1 MTDQETKYAKI
12 QSIFNPT
19 GEKFEDDPEPD
30 YPEPDYPDAA

>member
-19 GEKFEDDPEPD
+19 GEKFGDGPD
-30 YPEPDYPDAA
+30 PEPDYPDAA

>member
-19 GEKFEDDPEPD
+19 GEKLGDD
-30 YPEPDYPDAA
+30 PEPDYPDAA

>member
-12 QSIFNPT
+12 QPFFNPA

-30 YPEPDYPDAA
+30 CPDAA

>member
-30 YPEPDYPDAA
+30 YRDAA

>member
-19 GEKFEDDPEPD
+19 GEKFGDG
-30 YPEPDYPDAA
+30 PEPDYPDAA

>member
-19 GEKFEDDPEPD
+19 GEKFEPESD
-30 YPEPDYPDAA
+30 CDGPDAA